1 MRNAVAIAFALA
13 AILFA
18 SARSSEAAIEGRV
31 TAPSGTPVADAEVVW
46 DANAAPIRTDA
57 AGRFRLPREAAPK
70 ELLIRH
76 PLFTEQKVPVQTTN
90 EPVNVVLEPA
100 PVFSDEVLVMERH
113 LTEDGVPQGT
123 AASSARPD
131 DHPAPPATVLDVIDT
146 TAGVAE
152 NGQGGIF
159 QAYSVRGL
167 SRQRVLTLVQGMRLV
182 GERRAGV
189 SASFI
194 DPLLL
199 DSVTVVR
206 GPASIV
212 YGSGALGGVV
222 EVFPRILAAGEASAG
237 YVSQGNGTAVS
248 GGWGGSGWSVAAAA
262 REQGDAEDP
271 TGATIDDGFKQ
282 ASATVRKTWT
292 MKGIEYDVLAIPTA
306 GRDIGKASTD
316 YPGRIVSYPD
326 ENHLML
332 RFAARS
338 PNGWRVRAFVHP
350 NDLVTRTERGRQV
363 TSEVKNDAFDMGAD
377 AQWSFA
383 PEKGPRMRVGVDW
396 FGRRSVD
403 AVETG
408 DTPGRTLDGAQED
421 EPSAFGLFEWVT
433 RRVTAQV
440 GVRLAW
446 IRQSNSGSAVTDF
459 GWNGFGGLVAPLP
472 RQCALSFQLSSGSR
486 FPSLSERFFSG
497 STGRGSVL
505 GNADL
510 APERALSAEAGF
522 RWTGQHVTLAA
533 YAFRTQVDDFI
544 EREEVEPDVFTF
556 VNLRE
561 GTIDGLE
568 LEAYAQATRE
578 LRLTLAAAYMNG
590 EDGSG
595 APLEDVPPQRVT
607 LAADWARGIF
617 GLRVEGQWRAAK
629 NDPGAG
635 EKAIPSA
642 TLLSA
647 SVGFVLPRGFALSV
661 SGSNLLNDA
670 YFSSAD
676 AKVPLSPGRGLGIGL
691 VWRGGPAGTTTRP
704 RND

>member
-1 MRNAVAIAFALA
+1 MKAVAVALV
-13 AILFA
+13 AILFVSVRPA
-18 SARSSEAAIEGRV
+18 HAAVEGHV
-31 TAPSGTPVADAEVVW
+31 TAPSGTPVVDAEVVW
-46 DANAAPIRTDA
+46 SADAAPVRTDA
-57 AGRFRLPREAAPK
+57 TGRFRLPHDAVSR

-76 PLFTEQKVPVQTTN
+76 PLFTETKVPVLMADATLTI
-90 EPVNVVLEPA
+90 VLEPA
-100 PVFSDEVLVMERH
+100 PVFSDEVMVMERH

-131 DHPAPPATVLDVIDT
+131 DQPSPPATVLDVIGA

-167 SRQRVLTLVQGMRLV
+167 SRQRVLTLVQGMRVV

-199 DSVTVVR
+199 DSATVVR

-222 EVFPRILAAGEASAG
+222 EVFPSVLSSGVASAG
-237 YVSQGNGTAVS
+237 YVSQGNGMAVS
-248 GGWGGSGWSVAAAA
+248 GGWGGSGWSLAAAA

-282 ASATVRKTWT
+282 ASATVRKIWT
-292 MKGIEYDVLAIPTA
+292 AGGVEYDVLAIPTA

-316 YPGRIVSYPD
+316 YPARIVSYPE

-332 RFAARS
+332 RFGARS
-338 PNGWRVRAFVHP
+338 PDGWRVRAFVHP
-350 NDLVTRTERGRQV
+350 NDLVTRTERGGSITSQV
-363 TSEVKNDAFDMGAD
+363 ANDAVDMGVD

-383 PEKGPRMRVGVDW
+383 PEKGPKMRVGVDW
-396 FGRRSVD
+396 FARRSVD
-403 AVETG
+403 AIETG
-408 DTPGRTLDGAQED
+408 DTPGQTLDGAQED
-421 EPSAFGLFEWVT
+421 EPSAFGMFEWVT
-433 RRVTAQV
+433 RRVTAQA
-440 GVRLAW
+440 GVRVAW
-446 IRQSNSGSAVTDF
+446 NRQSNSGPSVSEF
-459 GWNGFGGLVAPLP
+459 GWNGFGGLVVPLP
-472 RQCALSFQLSSGSR
+472 RQFALSFQLSSGSR
-486 FPSLSERFFSG
+486 FPALSERFFSG
-497 STGRGSVL
+497 STGRGSVV

-510 APERALSAEAGF
+510 TSERALSAEAGF
-522 RWTGQHVTLAA
+522 RWTGQRVTLAA

-544 EREEVEPDVFTF
+544 ERVEIQPDVFTF

-561 GTIDGLE
+561 GTIDGVE
-568 LEAYAQATRE
+568 LETYAQATSE
-578 LRLTLAAAYMNG
+578 LRLTLAAAYLNG

-595 APLEDVPPQRVT
+595 APLEDVPPQRLT

-617 GLRVEGQWRAAK
+617 GLRFEGQWRAAK
-629 NDPGAG
+629 DDPGPG

-642 TLLSA
+642 VLLSA
-647 SVGFVLPRGFALSV
+647 SAAFELPRGFALSV

-676 AKVPLSPGRGLGIGL
+676 AKVPLSPGRGFGIGF
-691 VWRGGPAGTTTRP
+691 VWRGGSGSDGLR
-704 RND
+704 